1 MRETPLDPN
10 RCAKRIY
17 QHWGAKQCSRPPKAG
32 SAYCKQHDPATIEAK
47 RAAREAFWL
56 QQHEVERQEREV
68 RKRHDAERQRKLD
81 SQPALLAAC
90 EELLK
95 YPSSAPAW
103 VLGQVQDAIKAA
115 RGKA

>member
-17 QHWGAKQCSRPPKAG
+17 QHWGAKQCTRKPMAG
-32 SAYCKQHDPATIEAK
+32 SEYCKQHDPNEVKQRTEK
-47 RAAREAFWL
+47 KDRAWRAQMDYRREADNDRARRSL
-56 QQHEVERQEREV
+56 T
-68 RKRHDAERQRKLD
+68 
-81 SQPALLAAC
+81 QPALLAAC

>member
-10 RCAKRIY
+10 RCAKTVFEGRGL
-17 QHWGAKQCSRPPKAG
+17 HHQCLRPPMPGRAC
-32 SAYCKQHDPATIEAK
+32 CKQHDPTMVAE
-47 RAAREAFWL
+47 RMAAR
-56 QQHEVERQEREV
+56 
-68 RKRHDAERQRKLD
+68 DAKWKLEWAEKDRRADERQRKLD